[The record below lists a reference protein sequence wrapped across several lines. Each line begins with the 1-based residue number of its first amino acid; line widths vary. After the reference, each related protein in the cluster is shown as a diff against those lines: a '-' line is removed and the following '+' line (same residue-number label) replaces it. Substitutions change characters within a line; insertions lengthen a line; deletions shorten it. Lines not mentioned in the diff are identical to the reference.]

1 MISAFLFWI
10 IKDCLFLL
18 GYLSGRQSFL
28 KPLSPEEER
37 AALLRMRE
45 GDETARQML
54 VEHNMRLIVHIARKY
69 KVPGCTFDDLISIG
83 SVGLIKAVRSYD
95 MRTGTS
101 LSTYAARCIENEI
114 LMSLRQSRKQQ
125 ADISLDEPLG
135 TDRDGLCR
143 PAGDAPGHGG
153 GRGAPPRDAGP
164 RAQGPAPPARA
175 GAPGHYVALR
185 PQGRRDASAARD
197 RCHARDF
204 ALLCIAPPVL

>member
-37 AALLRMRE
+37 EALLRMRE

-101 LSTYAARCIENEI
+101 LSTYAARI
-114 LMSLRQSRKQQ
+114 L
-125 ADISLDEPLG
+125 
-135 TDRDGLCR
+135 C
-143 PAGDAPGHGG
+143 
-153 GRGAPPRDAGP
+153 
-164 RAQGPAPPARA
+164 
-175 GAPGHYVALR
+175 
-185 PQGRRDASAARD
+185 
-197 RCHARDF
+197 
-204 ALLCIAPPVL
+204 